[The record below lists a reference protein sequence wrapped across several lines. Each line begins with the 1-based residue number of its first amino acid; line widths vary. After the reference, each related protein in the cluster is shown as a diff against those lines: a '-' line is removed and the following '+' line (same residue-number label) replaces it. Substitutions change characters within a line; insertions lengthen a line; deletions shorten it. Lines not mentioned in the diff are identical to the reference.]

1 MDLRMGPFSIE
12 VVLGMLALGAEGKTS
27 EQLLEFIGHK
37 SMEELRSM
45 SLVSRLLE
53 QILLDTGKGGP
64 DVRIANGVWVDEEV
78 KPFQSA
84 CFQEVLKTVNK
95 TKAGYIDIQNKPTEL
110 AEIINSWVKEKTNGL
125 IPTFVDEFSLDEW
138 REGSIPFMTSYK
150 EFDYCSFEDYKMI
163 KLPYESYGKSKEF
176 SMHKLNELWIPKFK
190 IPCPFEPSN
199 VMEELGLTLPFKSF
213 IKIDQRGTEAAAAST
228 VRFCVFRS
236 ACPPPPENFVAVHPF
251 MLMIRENT
259 SRVESA
265 ILMVLIRDMSHLDIL
280 SVFFNV
286 VA

>member
-1 MDLRMGPFSIE
+1 MGPFSIE

-53 QILLDTGKGGP
+53 QILLDRGKGGP

-95 TKAGYIDIQNKPTEL
+95 TKAGYIDIQNKKPTEL

-125 IPTFVDEFSLDEW
+125 IPTFVDEFSLDEVIVFANAVYFKGTW
-138 REGSIPFMTSYK
+138 SKS
-150 EFDYCSFEDYKMI
+150 FDAN
-163 KLPYESYGKSKEF
+163 KSKNKDFHLISGEKVQ
-176 SMHKLNELWIPKFK
+176 S
-190 IPCPFEPSN
+190 PS
-199 VMEELGLTLPFKSF
+199 
-213 IKIDQRGTEAAAAST
+213 
-228 VRFCVFRS
+228 
-236 ACPPPPENFVAVHPF
+236 
-251 MLMIRENT
+251 
-259 SRVESA
+259 
-265 ILMVLIRDMSHLDIL
+265 
-280 SVFFNV
+280 
-286 VA
+286 